1 MRGGHAP
8 LNTPLVLALAAHTR
22 ERAMNCIQYGVYGP
36 YLLMR
41 PKIVRSHLRAIRR
54 RLLPRGTVDSSIS
67 GVPLLC
73 GGYKCVSTSIGVQSP
88 NRSGMSVV
96 TTTLQLESWRR
107 AAAAPVAPVFRSLLA
122 VIRPHSTR
130 PVSDNKCCG
139 CRVIGACRLYGVVRW
154 TGHCSGVGFTC
165 GNPCSFQ
172 YVPCALVV
180 ESDFA
185 RLYFVFRQNLNYR
198 PKLVGTV
205 ENSVKY
211 RQ

>member
-1 MRGGHAP
+1 M
-8 LNTPLVLALAAHTR
+8 
-22 ERAMNCIQYGVYGP
+22 
-36 YLLMR
+36 
-41 PKIVRSHLRAIRR
+41 
-54 RLLPRGTVDSSIS
+54 
-67 GVPLLC
+67 
-73 GGYKCVSTSIGVQSP
+73 QSP

-130 PVSDNKCCG
+130 PVSDNKCCR

-185 RLYFVFRQNLNYR
+185 SLYFVFRQNLNYR